1 MAIQSGPPRAP
12 SPLLAAPTL
21 RSCSVFHL
29 RTPPIV
35 HMGFVLSQTHRMA
48 KGKNSTSLLVLC
60 IAFAMHGGIFLF
72 RSVLHCV
79 PKAHH
84 VQWCN
89 SICWR
94 LLAPFLL
101 NRPILLS
108 DLCVCICSCS
118 ASPPFS
124 PP

>member
-35 HMGFVLSQTHRMA
+35 HMGFVLSQTHRM
-48 KGKNSTSLLVLC
+48 
-60 IAFAMHGGIFLF
+60 GIFLF